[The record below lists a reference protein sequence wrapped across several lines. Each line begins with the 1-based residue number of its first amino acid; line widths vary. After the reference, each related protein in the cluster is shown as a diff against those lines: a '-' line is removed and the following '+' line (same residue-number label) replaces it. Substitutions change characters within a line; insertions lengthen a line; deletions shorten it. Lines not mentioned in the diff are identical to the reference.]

1 MKKMI
6 LKGKSKK
13 PLLFLMIIP
22 IFIVGTVFFLRPPVL
37 LVTDLVYDQ
46 LYGRV
51 RGMKTRAETSLML
64 FRRVKTVRIA
74 ENAGTDVAVF
84 AVASA
89 SKKPYCVLF
98 PYRYYR
104 EAEQYIQDYPDV
116 PAAVL
121 FGRIRGSPASTN
133 LPGIRTDTKGDYF
146 KMGRVAA
153 AFAGNQSG
161 GKGAEG
167 EERQPGAIL
176 FLRDD
181 LVSPE
186 DWEAFNQGLKA
197 EAYPLAP
204 LDVRSGDD
212 YVVPGTVACVVLTG
226 AAESFLGQNLNLPVI
241 LVSWLDPA
249 VTNSMVKVV
258 FDDSPWAQ
266 VIPAVAMAVGEREK
280 EDIPSKALVLEKRI
294 VGKEFPRKIKDIV
307 WEQDPDL

>member
-1 MKKMI
+1 M
-6 LKGKSKK
+6 
-13 PLLFLMIIP
+13 
-22 IFIVGTVFFLRPPVL
+22 FFLRPPVL
-37 LVTDLVYDQ
+37 LVTDLVYDH

-51 RGMKTRAETSLML
+51 RGMKTQAETSIRL

-89 SKKPYCVLF
+89 SERPYCVLF

-104 EAEQYIQDYPDV
+104 EAEQYIQDYPGV

-121 FGRIRGSPASTN
+121 LGRIRGSPAGTN
-133 LPGIRTDTKGDYF
+133 LPGIRADTAGDYF
-146 KMGRVAA
+146 KIGRAAA

-161 GKGAEG
+161 GKGDGGEG
-167 EERQPGAIL
+167 RQPGEIL

-197 EAYPLAP
+197 EDYPLAP
-204 LDVRSGDD
+204 FEVRSGDD

-226 AAESFLGQNLNLPVI
+226 AAEPFLGQNLTLPVI

-266 VIPAVAMAVGEREK
+266 VVPAAAMAAGKREK
-280 EDIPSKALVLEKRI
+280 ADIPSKALVLEKRI
-294 VGKEFPRKIKDIV
+294 AGKEFLRKIKSIIR
-307 WEQDPDL
+307 QKDPDL